1 MSWCAK
7 APANIALIKYM
18 GKKDATLN
26 LPDNPSLSWTLNNL
40 LTTVTIEEQSGQ
52 HDTWEPL
59 QTSETAP
66 LSLSLAAQ
74 QRFLTHLQRIKS
86 YFDYQGAFL
95 VRSANNFPQGSG
107 LASSAS
113 SFAALTRCAVTAI
126 CELKQIPIP
135 SIVSQA
141 QLSRL
146 GSGSSCR
153 SFFSPWALWDNDDV
167 NAIEL
172 PYQNLIHQVVIISD
186 KEKKISSSEAH
197 QRIKTSPYYANRSQK
212 ASEHLRLLLQALA
225 NQDWATSRHICWQEF
240 QDMHQLFK
248 SCANPFS
255 YMTTESN
262 ALLDVLQT
270 SWQTHQDGPL
280 VTMDAGPNIHL
291 LYRANQ
297 IEMAQH
303 FQQTALAGHYHVL

>member
-1 MSWCAK
+1 MSWFAQ

-18 GKKDATLN
+18 GKKDASLN

-40 LTTVTIEEQSGQ
+40 LTTVTLEEQSGQ

-59 QTSETAP
+59 QTPETTP

-74 QRFLTHLQRIKS
+74 QRFLAHLQRIKT
-86 YFDYQGAFL
+86 YFDYHGAFL

-113 SFAALTRCAVTAI
+113 SFAALTRCAVKAI
-126 CELKQIPIP
+126 CELKQVPIP

-167 NAIEL
+167 QAIDL
-172 PYQNLIHQVVIISD
+172 PYQDLIHQVVIISD

-197 QRIKTSPYYANRSQK
+197 QRIKTSPFYADRGQK
-212 ASEHLRLLLQALA
+212 ASEHLRLLLQALT

-240 QDMHQLFK
+240 QDMHQLFS

-255 YMTTESN
+255 YMTKESK

-270 SWQTHQDGPL
+270 SWQKHQDGPL

-297 IEMAQH
+297 AEMAQH
-303 FQQTALAGHYHVL
+303 FQQTTLTGYYHVL